1 LDGALTKTVRVSV
14 VIPTY
19 NEVQSIGRV
28 LADIPETVDEVLV
41 VDSDSSDGTAAI
53 EREGSQSLGGAAM
66 AMKKEIF
73 NMGMPWESG
82 YGYSQAVK
90 VGDTIYVSGQVDHDE
105 AGKVLYPGDMERQMR
120 QAYANDKRVLAH
132 FGATMDNIVDEV
144 FFVVERARPDRLCV

>member
-1 LDGALTKTVRVSV
+1 
-14 VIPTY
+14 
-19 NEVQSIGRV
+19 
-28 LADIPETVDEVLV
+28 DEVLV
-41 VDSDSSDGTAAI
+41 VDSDSTDGTAAI

-105 AGKVLYPGDMERQMR
+105 PGKVLYPGDMGRQMR

-144 FFVVERARPDRLCV
+144 FLRRRTGQTGPSMCLVARAAPWHPQPIGHPDVALAVN